1 MNVLAFEL
9 RAVRLSAVA
18 WIVAVIG
25 ILALFMS
32 IYPAFAN
39 DASAVLNVIKNMPP
53 AARHIAGAGFDLKL
67 FSFLGFFANIF
78 PFITLIGAIEAAV
91 LGFGILSK
99 ESLAKTTDFLLTKPK
114 TRRSI
119 YWQKVIAC
127 VLVLAITQ
135 AAVIGAAFMFSRWNN
150 AGDYDKKQFLMLWGA
165 FMLIQYFMF
174 TLCMLLSQVVK
185 RIKATVPPA
194 LGLSFGLF
202 LLALFALIIGDDNVR
217 WLTPFRFI
225 DYKKIITDGTYDMGH
240 VVYAIVLIAVFT
252 AISYVIYTRKDVPAA
267 V

>member
-1 MNVLAFEL
+1 MNVLRYEL
-9 RAVRLSAVA
+9 KAARVSAIL
-18 WIVAVIG
+18 WICTIVALV
-25 ILALFMS
+25 ALFMS

-39 DASAVLNVIKNMPP
+39 DATAVLNVFKNMP
-53 AARHIAGAGFDLKL
+53 AAMRNITGADADMKL

-99 ESLAKTTDFLLTKPK
+99 ESIAKTTDFLLTKPK
-114 TRRSI
+114 TRRAI
-119 YWQKVIAC
+119 YWQKTGASVIM
-127 VLVLAITQ
+127 LLATQ
-135 AAVIGAAFMFSRWNN
+135 VVVVAAAILLSRWSN
-150 AGDYDKKQFLMLWGA
+150 AGSYDMGQFMMLWGA
-165 FMLIQYFMF
+165 FVLIQFFMF
-174 TLCMLLSQVVK
+174 TLCVLLSQLVK
-185 RIKATVPPA
+185 KLRSPVPPA

-202 LLALFALIIGDDNVR
+202 LLALFALVIGENSVR

-240 VVYAIVLIAVFT
+240 IVYALVLIAAFT
-252 AISYVIYTRKDVPAA
+252 GVSYIIYTRKDVPAA